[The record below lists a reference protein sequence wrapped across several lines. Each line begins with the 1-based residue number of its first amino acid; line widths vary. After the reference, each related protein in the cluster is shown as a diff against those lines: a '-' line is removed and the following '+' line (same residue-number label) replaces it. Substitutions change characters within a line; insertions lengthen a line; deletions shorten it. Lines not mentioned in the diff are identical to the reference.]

1 MPAGRA
7 AAALPL
13 AELHWDEAKA
23 YMKIAEQR
31 WYYSRLQGA
40 RDATRSALTASSM
53 TGMVGSNAYANRF
66 AQGATIVP
74 RNFFFVEIDSKAAD
88 DIKSRV
94 VVLRTSA
101 ASEREAK
108 KPWKGEIL
116 SGRTEG
122 ALLVSN
128 CYLAQCN
135 PICAC

>member
-74 RNFFFVEIDSKAAD
+74 RTSSLSKLIA
-88 DIKSRV
+88 KQQM
-94 VVLRTSA
+94 TSKVA
-101 ASEREAK
+101 
-108 KPWKGEIL
+108 W
-116 SGRTEG
+116 
-122 ALLVSN
+122 
-128 CYLAQCN
+128 
-135 PICAC
+135 